1 MEFLFR
7 SEVYRQGVSNGIQ
20 PVRIFQPPRLRL
32 LTAAAVLA
40 AAAVFAYLSTATYTR
55 KATLPG
61 LLMPPAGVVRLAAP
75 QPGVVIEQRVAEGQ
89 LVKQGEVL
97 FVLRPV
103 HAALLAP
110 AQTEVERSLEDR
122 HRTLLDSARL
132 QQQLTGTRLVALE
145 RRLKAQQAELLQLDA
160 EIAAQQQRLALS
172 RESLERL
179 RTLQAQQF
187 LSPAQ
192 VQSKEEEVLAIQ
204 AILQSLRR
212 QRAAIERER
221 AELEG
226 ERSSLPIQGAQQQS
240 ELSRNLAE
248 LARER
253 AEQDPKRQFTVTA
266 PADGRIS
273 ALLAQAGQTVV
284 EGSPL
289 ASFQPAGDGRLQVQ
303 LLAPAAAV
311 GLLREGQA
319 VRIRYDAFPFQ
330 RFGLHAGRVMSV
342 SPLPL
347 TAADVAALPLPPAGA
362 WAGSGSEPRYRVTA
376 TLDADP
382 GPAMPQPLRAGMALQ
397 ADVALDTRR
406 WIEWLFA
413 PALGM
418 AQRL

>member
-1 MEFLFR
+1 ML
-7 SEVYRQGVSNGIQ
+7 V
-20 PVRIFQPPRLRL
+20 
-32 LTAAAVLA
+32 ALA
-40 AAAVFAYLSTATYTR
+40 LAGFLSTATYTR
-55 KATLPG
+55 KATLAG
-61 LLMPPAGVVRLAAP
+61 VLMPPAGVVRLAAP
-75 QPGVVIEQRVAEGQ
+75 QAGAVIEQRFTEGQ
-89 LVKQGEVL
+89 FVKKGAVL

-110 AQTEVERSLEDR
+110 AQSEVEHSLDDR
-122 HRTLLDSARL
+122 RRELVTRARL
-132 QQQLTGTRLVALE
+132 QQQLTSTRLAALD
-145 RRLKAQQAELLQLDA
+145 RRLKAQLAEQAQLDA
-160 EIAAQQQRLALS
+160 EMAGQQQRLALA
-172 RESLERL
+172 RESLERF
-179 RTLQAQQF
+179 RALQAQQF

-192 VQSKEEEVLAIQ
+192 VQTKEEEVLALQ
-204 AILQSLRR
+204 ALTQSLRR

-226 ERSSLPIQGAQQQS
+226 ERSSLPIQGAQQQGEVARS
-240 ELSRNLAE
+240 LAE

-253 AEQDPKRQFTVTA
+253 AEQDPNRQFTVLA

-273 ALLAQAGQTVV
+273 TLLAQAGQTVV

-289 ASFQPAGDGRLQVQ
+289 GSFQPQGEGRLQVQ

-330 RFGLHAGRVMSV
+330 RFGLHAARVVSV

-347 TAADVAALPLPPAGA
+347 TAADIAALPLPPAGA
-362 WAGSGSEPRYRVTA
+362 WASGGSEPRYRVTA
-376 TLDADP
+376 ALDADP

-413 PALGM
+413 PALGV